1 MQWKPAL
8 VALLRV
14 IAAVPG
20 AYVVSALAVGG
31 IGAALAWFGMARSE
45 AVVLGAMLGFVLYM
59 LLVLWGLRQSL
70 TWLHTWAGVVLG
82 GVLFAVFWM
91 GTLSVF
97 DREID
102 RWMMPDTRLPPAP
115 QQISLDRIA
124 AAVAPQVPAKASQ
137 WRIDLPTERVPLLR
151 FTYKAGADDAPVRQ
165 LDPVRLVF
173 LPEPG
178 TKGGSGF
185 MFPFHY
191 GLHLKWNDLG
201 KWIVGV
207 AAMAMLVLLVS
218 GVIIHKKIFVQFF
231 TFRPRKSL
239 QRSSLDLHNL
249 TGVLGLPFHFMITL
263 SGLFIF
269 LTIYFP
275 QAHWSVF
282 GSGKEAK
289 AAFTAEAYGKFSRPR
304 AKAPGTLASLDAMVQ
319 RAEKEW
325 TGGRPYFVRV
335 WNPGDANSYVE
346 LRRSYARDVT
356 MNLDQIYFDA
366 GSGAV
371 LHRFEAGS
379 VMTVQRF
386 FSGLH
391 FIQFEHWPLRW
402 LYFLAGLSG
411 CVLIATGFLFWLES
425 RRARHVKRGL
435 VGVRVVEGVAVGS
448 VTGIMVATLALLVAN
463 RLLPPDAS
471 LAGEDRASLEM
482 WVFFLTWFGS
492 FVHAWLRR
500 RGAWREQAW
509 AISVFAVA
517 CVVLNAATTGDHP
530 LRAAFDGM
538 WAVAGVDLTLL
549 AAAVL
554 AAFAARRMARNM
566 AGSTAV
572 TAGAPAMAGA
582 KATGASPAAGL
593 AGAAAG
599 AANAP
604 ASGTA
609 GTGAAAEATAG
620 GPAGTAP

>member
-1 MQWKPAL
+1 MLWKPTRL
-8 VALLRV
+8 RFLRFQRFLRV
-14 IAAVPG
+14 LAVVPG
-20 AYVVSALAVGG
+20 AYMLAALAVGG
-31 IGAALAWFGMARSE
+31 IGAAMAWFGVARSE
-45 AVVLGAMLGFVLYM
+45 AVVLGAMLGFVVCLV
-59 LLVLWGLRQSL
+59 LVLWGFRTSL

-102 RWMMPDTRLPPAP
+102 RWMMPETRLPPAP
-115 QQISLDRIA
+115 QQLSLDRIA
-124 AAVAPQVPAKASQ
+124 RVVAPEVPTKASQ
-137 WRIDLPTERVPLLR
+137 WRVDLPTERVPLVR

-165 LDPVRLVF
+165 LDPARLVF
-173 LPEPG
+173 LSEAG

-185 MFPFHY
+185 IFPFHY

-218 GVIIHKKIFVQFF
+218 GVIIHKKIFTQFF

-249 TGVLGLPFHFMITL
+249 TGVLGLPFHFVITL
-263 SGLFIF
+263 SGLIIFI
-269 LTIYFP
+269 TIYFP

-282 GSGKEAK
+282 GNGKDGK
-289 AAFTAEAYGKFSRPR
+289 AAFTAEAYGKYTRP
-304 AKAPGTLASLDAMVQ
+304 KARTPGTLASLDAMVAH
-319 RAEKEW
+319 AEKEW
-325 TGGRPYFVRV
+325 AGGRPYFVRV

-346 LRRSYARDVT
+346 LRRSYVRDVT

-386 FSGLH
+386 ISGLH

-425 RRARHVKRGL
+425 RRARHAKRGL
-435 VGVRVVEGVAVGS
+435 AGVRIVEGIAIGGI
-448 VTGIMVATLALLVAN
+448 TGIMIATLALLAAN
-463 RLLPPDAS
+463 RLLPLQAS

-482 WVFFLTWFGS
+482 WAFFLTWLAAL
-492 FVHAWLRR
+492 VHGWSRR
-500 RGAWREQAW
+500 RAAWREQAW
-509 AISVFAVA
+509 TISGFAVA
-517 CVVLNAATTGDHP
+517 CVLLNAITTGDHL
-530 LRAAFDGM
+530 LRAAGNGM
-538 WAVAGVDLTLL
+538 WAVAGIDLMLL
-549 AAAVL
+549 AVAAL
-554 AAFAARRMARNM
+554 AAYAARRLAGKTARV
-566 AGSTAV
+566 A
-572 TAGAPAMAGA
+572 APAQHAEQVLE
-582 KATGASPAAGL
+582 TSP
-593 AGAAAG
+593 
-599 AANAP
+599 
-604 ASGTA
+604 
-609 GTGAAAEATAG
+609 
-620 GPAGTAP
+620 